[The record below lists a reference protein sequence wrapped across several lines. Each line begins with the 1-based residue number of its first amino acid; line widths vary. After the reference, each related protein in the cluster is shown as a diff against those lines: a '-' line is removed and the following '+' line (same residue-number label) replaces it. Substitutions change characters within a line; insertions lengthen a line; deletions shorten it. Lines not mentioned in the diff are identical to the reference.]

1 MLTQPS
7 SSEYLIFIVVLI
19 PDDDRV
25 KYEVDEK
32 YRVWRYGIDNKLCI
46 YPS

>member
-7 SSEYLIFIVVLI
+7 SSECLIFIVVLI

-32 YRVWRYGIDNKLCI
+32 YGGMA
-46 YPS
+46 